1 MTEVLAGAPDEVV
14 TNAIVQMVSL
24 TPFGHTGNLALIT
37 LDNGA
42 DHNRPS
48 TFGAASLTS
57 LSNAIDEAQKSDA
70 VAIAVTGKPFIFAA
84 GADLSAMSFLKDK
97 SQAIAIGDLGHDV
110 FLKLH
115 ESKKPTFAFIN
126 GLALGGGLE
135 VGLNCHYR
143 TLASTAFTGLP
154 ECFLG
159 LVPGWGGATLLPKLV
174 GPENAVQVIIVNALN
189 NNTMMKSKDALSL
202 GVVDAVFEPSDFL
215 ENSVKFAANV
225 LNGKNKIERKDF
237 SKDSAA
243 FEKAIATGKAAVAKK
258 YSGAQIPSPLAA
270 LDLIK
275 AAQSNSVRDGFA
287 AETKVLAD
295 LVMSDSLRASLYSFN
310 LIQKKRKKVEGAP
323 KPALARKVTKVGVVG
338 AGLMASQLALLMLRN
353 LKVPVVITD
362 IDQER
367 VDKGLSW
374 IKSEIQKLVD
384 KKRLGSEAATRL
396 LSNISGSVDKKV
408 FANCD
413 FVIEAIFEELALKQ
427 KLFKELEAIITPEC
441 VLATNTSSLSVEAMS
456 EGLKNP
462 ERVVGFHFFN
472 PVAVMPLLEV
482 ARTTKTD
489 DATTATAINVGKELK
504 KTMVIVKDAPAFVVN
519 RLLTRFMGEVTD
531 AMDEGTPYE
540 VADAAMAPLGFPM
553 SSLELL
559 GLVGPGVALHVSE
572 TLNKNLGPRY
582 KVSPTMQRFV
592 KEGVKTFYVKDA
604 NGLNIVNPAALAALE
619 KGNSAST
626 ADQVRKRA
634 LEALATEAKM
644 MLDEG
649 VVATPQEIDIC
660 MLLGSGWPMHLGG
673 ILPYLDREGI
683 SEAVCGVRF
692 HPKSLNNSEIVLAM
706 PPCLIPSS
714 NTTTFLYRCAI
725 VIKALGSGLTHLG
738 SMTVTPTPSR

>member
-1 MTEVLAGAPDEVV
+1 MSDVLTGAPDEVV
-14 TNAIVQMVSL
+14 TNAIVRMVSL
-24 TPFGHTGNLALIT
+24 APFGHNGELALIT

-42 DHNRPS
+42 DHTRPN
-48 TFGAASLTS
+48 TFGPASLNALAT
-57 LSNAIDEAQKSDA
+57 AIDQAQKTDA

-84 GADLSAMSFLKDK
+84 GADLSGVGAVKDK
-97 SQAIAIGDLGHDV
+97 SVATAFGDLGHEV

-115 ESKKPTFAFIN
+115 ESKKPTFALIN

-159 LVPGWGGATLLPKLV
+159 LVPGWGGATLLPKLI
-174 GPENAVQVIIVNALN
+174 GPENAVQIIILNALN
-189 NNTMMKSKDALSL
+189 NNTMMKAKDALGL
-202 GVVDAVFEPSDFL
+202 GVVDAVYEPSDFL
-215 ENSVKFAANV
+215 EHSVKFVADV
-225 LNGKNKIERKDF
+225 LNGKKKIERKDF
-237 SKDSAA
+237 SKDSAG

-258 YSGAQIPSPLAA
+258 YSGAQIASPLAA
-270 LDLIK
+270 LELVK
-275 AAQSNSVRDGFA
+275 AAQTNSVRDGYV
-287 AETKVLAD
+287 AETKALAD
-295 LVMSDSLRASLYSFN
+295 LVMSDALRASLYSFN

-323 KPALARKVTKVGVVG
+323 KPALARKITKVGVVG

-362 IDQER
+362 LDKER
-367 VDKGLSW
+367 VDKGLAW
-374 IKSEIQKLVD
+374 IKAEIQKLVD
-384 KKRLGSEAATRL
+384 KNRLNPEGAARL
-396 LSNISGSVDKKV
+396 LGNISGSVDQKV
-408 FANCD
+408 FANAD
-413 FVIEAIFEELALKQ
+413 FVIEAIFEELSLKQ
-427 KLFKELEAIITPEC
+427 KLFKDLEAIVTPEC
-441 VLATNTSSLSVEAMS
+441 ILATNTSSLSVEAMS

-472 PVAVMPLLEV
+472 PVAIMPLLEV

-489 DATTATAINVGKELK
+489 DATTATAINIGKDLK

-592 KEGVKTFYVKDA
+592 KEGVRTFYIK
-604 NGLNIVNPAALAALE
+604 NEQGLNVVNPAALALLE
-619 KGNSAST
+619 KGSKVST
-626 ADQVRKRA
+626 ADQVRRRA

-649 VVATPQEIDIC
+649 VISTPQEIDIC
-660 MLLGSGWPMHLGG
+660 MLLGSGWPLHLGG

-683 SEAVCGVRF
+683 SEAVCGSRF
-692 HPKSLNNSEIVLAM
+692 HPKGVASL
-706 PPCLIPSS
+706 P
-714 NTTTFLYRCAI
+714 
-725 VIKALGSGLTHLG
+725 
-738 SMTVTPTPSR
+738 

>member
-1 MTEVLAGAPDEVV
+1 MSEVLAGAPDEVV
-14 TNAIVQMVSL
+14 TNAIVRMVSL
-24 TPFGHTGNLALIT
+24 APFGHNGELALIT

-42 DHNRPS
+42 DHTRPN
-48 TFGAASLTS
+48 TFGPASLNALAS
-57 LSNAIDEAQKSDA
+57 AIDQAQKTDA

-84 GADLSAMSFLKDK
+84 GADLTGVGAVKDK
-97 SQAIAIGDLGHDV
+97 SVATAFGDLGHEV

-159 LVPGWGGATLLPKLV
+159 LVPGWGGATLLPKLI
-174 GPENAVQVIIVNALN
+174 GPENAVQVIILNALN
-189 NNTMMKSKDALSL
+189 NNTMMKAKDALGL
-202 GVVDAVFEPSDFL
+202 GVVDAVYEPSDFL
-215 ENSVKFAANV
+215 EHSVKFVADV
-225 LNGKNKIERKDF
+225 LNGKKKIERKDF
-237 SKDSAA
+237 SKDSTG

-258 YSGAQIPSPLAA
+258 YSGAQIASPLAA
-270 LDLIK
+270 LELVK
-275 AAQSNSVRDGFA
+275 AAQTNSVRDGFA
-287 AETKVLAD
+287 AETKALAD
-295 LVMSDSLRASLYSFN
+295 LVMSDALRASLYSFN

-323 KPALARKVTKVGVVG
+323 KPALARKITKVGVVG

-362 IDQER
+362 LDQER
-367 VDKGLSW
+367 VDKGLAW
-374 IKSEIQKLVD
+374 IKAEIQKLVD
-384 KKRLGSEAATRL
+384 KKRLNPEGAARL
-396 LSNISGSVDKKV
+396 LGNISGSVDQKV
-408 FANCD
+408 FANAD
-413 FVIEAIFEELALKQ
+413 FVIEAIFEELSLKQ
-427 KLFKELEAIITPEC
+427 KLFKDLEAIVTPEC
-441 VLATNTSSLSVEAMS
+441 ILATNTSSLSVEAMS
-456 EGLKNP
+456 QGLKNP

-472 PVAVMPLLEV
+472 PVAIMPLLEV

-489 DATTATAINVGKELK
+489 DATTATEINIGKDLK

-582 KVSPTMQRFV
+582 KVSPTMQGFV
-592 KEGVKTFYVKDA
+592 KEGVRTFYVK
-604 NGLNIVNPAALAALE
+604 NEQGLNVVNPAALTLLE
-619 KGNSAST
+619 KGSKVST
-626 ADQVRKRA
+626 ADQVRRRA

-649 VVATPQEIDIC
+649 VISTPQEIDIC
-660 MLLGSGWPMHLGG
+660 MLLGSGWPLHLGG

-683 SEAVCGVRF
+683 SEAVCGSRF
-692 HPKSLNNSEIVLAM
+692 HPKGVASL
-706 PPCLIPSS
+706 P
-714 NTTTFLYRCAI
+714 
-725 VIKALGSGLTHLG
+725 
-738 SMTVTPTPSR
+738 